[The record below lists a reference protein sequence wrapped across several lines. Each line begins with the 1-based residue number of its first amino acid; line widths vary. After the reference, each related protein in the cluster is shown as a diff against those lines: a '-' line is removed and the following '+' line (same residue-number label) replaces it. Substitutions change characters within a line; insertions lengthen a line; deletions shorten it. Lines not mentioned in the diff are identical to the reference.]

1 MKKVLHYFL
10 AFLIP
15 ILIFCLA
22 MYFMNL
28 YPFGDQSFRITDAS
42 SQYPAFFEG
51 LRQGNLFTFKIGLGA
66 NFYPIF
72 TTYLANPINLVYF
85 LFKNYQ
91 FEIFFFLLI
100 IFKIGLIG
108 LSMNILLNYKNG
120 YNKWSLLFSTIYS
133 LCGFVSLY
141 YFNYQFL
148 DALYMLPLIMIGI
161 DKIVSND
168 KNLMYFITL
177 TLMIIFHYYTAYM
190 ICVFSVIYFCFLLYN
205 KNFNKKIRLK
215 KIKKFFIT
223 SLFCGLCSSFITI
236 PTFYSLLQGRTSYY
250 EGLKYFAIN
259 KNGGSFFYNLTS
271 SSTFVTD
278 LIGICAPVFITLLVI
293 VLIIFTF
300 FRKDVNKKYKASL
313 LIIILLYFLSL
324 SFNLFYDAW
333 HVFQEPV
340 GLPGRF
346 VFTFNAF
353 LVLIS
358 YNTFLN
364 IPKIKIKNKIIIYI
378 VTIVTILLSFLY
390 KLYLINFK
398 ELDKIYYYMLI
409 FNLLSLFCYIF
420 FMEKKKGK
428 YLITILVLCELLC
441 NQIFSFNVSFAYAKY
456 DDRTVNLKKEKDI
469 AEFYDN
475 LKNNNYLRMETYDS
489 YNSGMFYNYNSVSYY
504 VSIYNNNLSLF
515 VNKSNKNSEN
525 SENYMHIIS
534 YKSNFLFDSFFGIG
548 NTVYFKS
555 DDMYYEKHNGVVI
568 KSLGFLVN
576 SDDVYNDLN
585 NSIDDIVK
593 LYNDFTKN
601 KYNLKLKEL
610 TPNIVY
616 DNVKLNDGIFSL
628 INDNYDGKVRF
639 KYIFDEDMYI
649 NLDLLEGQYF
659 TYLKSG
665 VQYDTEDTINVIYN
679 NKKVKS
685 VNEVSKG
692 DKLEIILTIPRDL
705 KSVLNNFKNITGVNK
720 QVFTNVINDLNENV
734 IEDITFN
741 SFGFTGDL
749 QSTSDKNYVVLTIPY
764 DENILIKVDGEKV
777 NYNKILGGIIGFK
790 IPEGRHKI
798 DFEYHIKG
806 LKMGI
811 IISSIS
817 LVVFLF
823 TKILEK
829 KNNTRYNNK

>member
-72 TTYLANPINLVYF
+72 TTYLANPLNLVYF

-108 LSMNILLNYKNG
+108 FSMNILLNYKNG

-168 KNLMYFITL
+168 KDLMYFITL

-190 ICVFSVIYFCFLLYN
+190 ICIFSVIYFFFLLYN
-205 KNFNKKIRLK
+205 KNFNKKTRLK

-278 LIGICAPVFITLLVI
+278 LIGTCAPVFITLLVM

-300 FRKDVNKKYKASL
+300 FRKDINKKYKVSL
-313 LIIILLYFLSL
+313 LIIILLYFFSL

-364 IPKIKIKNKIIIYI
+364 IPKIKNKIIIYI

-398 ELDKIYYYMLI
+398 ELDNIYYYMLI

-420 FMEKKKGK
+420 FMDKKKGK

-441 NQIFSFNVSFAYAKY
+441 NQIFSFNVSFAYIKY
-456 DDRTVNLKKEKDI
+456 EDRTVNLKKEKDI
-469 AEFYDN
+469 AEFYN
-475 LKNNNYLRMETYDS
+475 KLKNNNFLRIETFNN
-489 YNSGMFYNYNSVSYY
+489 YNSGMFYDYNSVSYY
-504 VSIYNNNLSLF
+504 VSIYNQNAYDFLKNYDTDFSSYDHSLKY
-515 VNKSNKNSEN
+515 N
-525 SENYMHIIS
+525 
-534 YKSNFLFDSFFGIG
+534 SNFLFNSFLGI
-548 NTVYFKS
+548 S
-555 DDMYYEKHNGVVI
+555 GVVHI
-568 KSLGFLVN
+568 RKNEIYFLNNKGVVNSLGILVN
-576 SDDVYNDLN
+576 EDAVSKCSN
-585 NSIDDIVK
+585 NSIDDNVK
-593 LYNDFTKN
+593 LYNDLTSD
-601 KYNLKLKEL
+601 KYNLKLKNL
-610 TPNIVY
+610 KPNIEY
-616 DNVKLNDGIFSL
+616 DNVKLNNEVFSL
-628 INDNYDGKVRF
+628 VDDNYEGKVRF

-649 NLDLLEGQYF
+649 NLDLLEGWYF
-659 TYLKSG
+659 TDLESG
-665 VQYDTEDTINVIYN
+665 VRYDFNDTIDLIYN
-679 NKKVKS
+679 NKKINN
-685 VNEVSKG
+685 VNEVKKG

-720 QVFTNVINDLNENV
+720 QVYTNVINDLNENV
-734 IEDITFN
+734 IKDITFN
-741 SFGFTGDL
+741 SFGFTGNL
-749 QSTSDKNYVVLTIPY
+749 QSTPDKNYAVLTIPY

-777 NYNKILGGIIGFK
+777 NYDKILGGIVGFK
-790 IPEGRHKI
+790 ISEGLHKI

-817 LVVFLF
+817 LVLFLF